1 MIKVT
6 IASTA
11 VRENSGIGKT
21 SGKPYH
27 MFFQNGYA
35 FTFDKLTGLANPYPE
50 KIELIL
56 DVDKQSNMPKVYP
69 VGDYQLHPS
78 SLYVGQ
84 YGLEVAPKLVP
95 LAAAKA

>member
-6 IASTA
+6 IIDTNT
-11 VRENSGIGKT
+11 RENKGVGKV

-35 FTFDKLTGLANPYPE
+35 HTHAKDGTLNPFPE

-56 DVDKQSNMPKVYP
+56 EMDEHSKMPKPYAP
-69 VGDYQLHPS
+69 GDYQLHPA
-78 SLYVGQ
+78 SLYVGKF
-84 YGLEVAPKLVP
+84 GLEVAPKLIP
-95 LAAAKA
+95 LVKKA

>member
-6 IASTA
+6 VHSID
-11 VRENSGIGKT
+11 VREMKGTGKA

-27 MFFQNGYA
+27 MHFQTAYA
-35 FTFDKLTGLANPYPE
+35 HTFDKKTGKENPYPE
-50 KIELIL
+50 KIELTL
-56 DVDKQSNMPKVYP
+56 EVNQAGMPETYP
-69 VGDYQLHPS
+69 AGLYTLSPA

-95 LAAAKA
+95 LKS